1 MKYLEV
7 TFADSNGK
15 IMIRIDKIESIQ
27 RDFDGRARLLIDG
40 KLHTVQQNYSTIYEL
55 FKENDLLVR

>member
-7 TFADSNGK
+7 VFTESNGK

-27 RDFDGRARLLIDG
+27 KSIDGRARLLIDG
-40 KLHTVQQNYSTIYEL
+40 KLYTVQQNYSTIYEM